1 MTVVKI
7 AIWIDVPIGF
17 CFDIA
22 RNISLHP
29 QSVPHTKEK
38 AVAGVTDGLIHEG
51 ETVTWE
57 AIHLGLRQTL
67 TARIISMNPPYEF
80 VDRMEEGAFQ
90 SLIHVHLFKEENGGT
105 LMTDIL
111 QFESPFGPVGKAFNR
126 LFLKKYMTDFLARRS
141 ENLKQIAEDEYVR
154 AGRPGV

>member
-1 MTVVKI
+1 MPVVKV
-7 AIWIDVPIGF
+7 AIWIDVPIEF

-29 QSVPHTKEK
+29 RSVPHTKER
-38 AVAGVTDGLIHEG
+38 AVAGVTEGLIQEG

-57 AIHLGLRQTL
+57 AIHLGVRQTL

-80 VDRMEEGAFQ
+80 IDRMEEGAFH
-90 SLIHVHLFKEENGGT
+90 SLIHVHLFEEQNEGT

-111 QFESPFGPVGKAFNR
+111 QFESPFGPVGRIFNR
-126 LFLKKYMTDFLARRS
+126 LFLKKYMTNFLVGRS
-141 ENLKQIAEDEYVR
+141 ENLKEIAEDEYSR
-154 AGRPGV
+154 TGKPRI